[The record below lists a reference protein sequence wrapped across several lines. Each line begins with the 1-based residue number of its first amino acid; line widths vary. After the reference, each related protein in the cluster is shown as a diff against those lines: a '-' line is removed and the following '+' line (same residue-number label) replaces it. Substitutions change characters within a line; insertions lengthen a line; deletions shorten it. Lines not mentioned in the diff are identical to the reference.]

1 MPSLR
6 SFISAELLSVAT
18 TKEIMTYWQENYAF
32 IKDVYDSRS
41 SKLEELMEKTD
52 NAISAVLADKIY
64 TSNEFKKIQ
73 EAFMVKLLL
82 KETEVKWFFWIE
94 SLGFRA
100 LKLK

>member
-1 MPSLR
+1 
-6 SFISAELLSVAT
+6 
-18 TKEIMTYWQENYAF
+18 MTYWQENYAF

-73 EAFMVKLLL
+73 EAFMVRWYDENFSFK
-82 KETEVKWFFWIE
+82 KKIGFNGSNFVKTY
-94 SLGFRA
+94 
-100 LKLK
+100 